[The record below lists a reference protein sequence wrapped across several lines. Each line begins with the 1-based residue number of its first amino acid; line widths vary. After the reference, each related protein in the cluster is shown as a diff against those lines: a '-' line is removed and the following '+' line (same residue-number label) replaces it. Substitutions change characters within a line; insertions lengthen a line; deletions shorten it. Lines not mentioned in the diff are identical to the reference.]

1 MASLP
6 RIERTPS
13 TDTAD
18 EPAYS
23 SAEQAYAALTAE
35 LQKSGF
41 DVVAPLRAG
50 WYNDYIR
57 ELGLS
62 TDSTAYL
69 QASGERHASGEEA
82 PFALAPLPDFGRSGD
97 ALAILVG
104 NSRAMWP
111 AFLRWLKAQKDPD
124 ALSDPVDTFAAE
136 AICGAV
142 GRFAAASAAAAG
154 RKAAVA
160 HDSFWASD
168 MTPARLV
175 DMNRA
180 ARVAGVCYFSD
191 AMFLS
196 VHPTFGAWVAF
207 RAVVVLDLPASHLRG
222 PPAPLPPL
230 LSDDEAAAAKA
241 AFDEALR
248 ASAAEEL
255 RVDGMPRHLAHKWA
269 AMRDCVRRGRE
280 HRYGA
285 RQSEYHYTKDRS
297 LLAAELARLE
307 AEEGKQRSGR

>member
-1 MASLP
+1 VPLLP
-6 RIERTPS
+6 RLFPPRHS
-13 TDTAD
+13 TGLPRA
-18 EPAYS
+18 
-23 SAEQAYAALTAE
+23 SAAHRRRAAIA
-35 LQKSGF
+35 
-41 DVVAPLRAG
+41 
-50 WYNDYIR
+50 
-57 ELGLS
+57 
-62 TDSTAYL
+62 

-97 ALAILVG
+97 ALAILIG

-207 RAVVVLDLPASHLRG
+207 RAVVVLDLPA
-222 PPAPLPPL
+222 
-230 LSDDEAAAAKA
+230 
-241 AFDEALR
+241 
-248 ASAAEEL
+248 
-255 RVDGMPRHLAHKWA
+255 
-269 AMRDCVRRGRE
+269 RD
-280 HRYGA
+280 
-285 RQSEYHYTKDRS
+285 TP
-297 LLAAELARLE
+297 
-307 AEEGKQRSGR
+307 

>member
-18 EPAYS
+18 EPAHS

-35 LQKSGF
+35 LQNSGF

-69 QASGERHASGEEA
+69 QAPPSLLPRSQRIGSTAQASGERHASGEEA

-207 RAVVVLDLPASHLRG
+207 RAVVVLDL
-222 PPAPLPPL
+222 
-230 LSDDEAAAAKA
+230 DDEAAAAKA

-248 ASAAEEL
+248 CVDITFASN
-255 RVDGMPRHLAHKWA
+255 
-269 AMRDCVRRGRE
+269 
-280 HRYGA
+280 GA
-285 RQSEYHYTKDRS
+285 
-297 LLAAELARLE
+297 
-307 AEEGKQRSGR
+307 

>member
-1 MASLP
+1 MYTHTHYTHIWPRSPASSAPQAQTQPTSPLTAVRSKRTPPSPRNCKNLASTVSLSPSPRHALCSLP
-6 RIERTPS
+6 LTLV
-13 TDTAD
+13 
-18 EPAYS
+18 
-23 SAEQAYAALTAE
+23 AAA
-35 LQKSGF
+35 S
-41 DVVAPLRAG
+41 VVAPLRAG

-69 QASGERHASGEEA
+69 QAPPSLLPRSQRIGCATPPASLPAAPQHWPPSGVCRAHRRRAAIAQASGERHASGEEA

-136 AICGAV
+136 AIRGAV

-154 RKAAVA
+154 RKAAAA
-160 HDSFWASD
+160 HDSFWACD
-168 MTPARLV
+168 MSPARLV

-207 RAVVVLDLPASHLRG
+207 RAVVVLDLPA
-222 PPAPLPPL
+222 
-230 LSDDEAAAAKA
+230 
-241 AFDEALR
+241 
-248 ASAAEEL
+248 
-255 RVDGMPRHLAHKWA
+255 
-269 AMRDCVRRGRE
+269 RD
-280 HRYGA
+280 
-285 RQSEYHYTKDRS
+285 TP
-297 LLAAELARLE
+297 
-307 AEEGKQRSGR
+307 